1 MTAEDL
7 SPEGINK
14 SLGYAAW
21 KCWGCKAETGLHWHY
36 GLSVAMCRK
45 PECAK
50 GFNDMCAAQEAAEEA
65 YSDHCKEIYG

>member
-1 MTAEDL
+1 MTTDDL

-21 KCWGCKAETGLHWHY
+21 KCVGCKAEMGLHWHN
-36 GLSVAMCRK
+36 GWSVAMCRK

-50 GFNDMCAAQEAAEEA
+50 GFNNKCAAEVAAEEA
-65 YSDHCKEIYG
+65 YLEYCKEIYG